1 MRQRGLQQNFCVRA
15 KKTFL
20 FTLGPRALSMSLG
33 DPRGPRRQILGP
45 WDPSK
50 KILLA
55 TYLNGFTIVT
65 SWTRLRKVRLT
76 RVRHLRIVTVP
87 SSGRKSLVTLRPP
100 LGVKRSKK
108 GLVSD
113 CYTISSRVGHLPSE
127 TTGRRTLRFRIL
139 VKKGPLRTAPNHGAL
154 GPWRKKWPFNLKVS
168 KGLVCMRQRGLQQNF
183 V

>member
-1 MRQRGLQQNFCVRA
+1 MRQRGLQQNFLC
-15 KKTFL
+15 KSQKTFL

-33 DPRGPRRQILGP
+33 GPPGATAQNLGP

-76 RVRHLRIVTVP
+76 RVRHLLIVTVP

-108 GLVSD
+108 GPRVRQTATRLVREWD
-113 CYTISSRVGHLPSE
+113 ISRSE
-127 TTGRRTLRFRIL
+127 TTGY
-139 VKKGPLRTAPNHGAL
+139 VGP
-154 GPWRKKWPFNLKVS
+154 
-168 KGLVCMRQRGLQQNF
+168 
-183 V
+183 